1 MEQYQ
6 RQAQRISRGRNTA
19 RAGENVDRS
28 QQFHGSAL
36 KLLKSLV

>member
-1 MEQYQ
+1 MEEYEQ
-6 RQAQRISRGRNTA
+6 QAQRISRESNSA

-36 KLLKSLV
+36 RLLKSLV